1 MACFSQALPF
11 FGNFKNFEVKNG
23 FHRNDKDSLDE
34 YLPMDLR
41 EAGQASG
48 AGDCPHTVQGDAEA
62 DQNNEA
68 RAHYCLD
75 TGVE

>member
-1 MACFSQALPF
+1 MILTFTL
-11 FGNFKNFEVKNG
+11 FGNFKNVEVQKMV
-23 FHRNDKDSLDE
+23 FRNDKNSLDE

-48 AGDCPHTVQGDAEA
+48 AGGGPHTDQGDAEA

-75 TGVE
+75 TQV